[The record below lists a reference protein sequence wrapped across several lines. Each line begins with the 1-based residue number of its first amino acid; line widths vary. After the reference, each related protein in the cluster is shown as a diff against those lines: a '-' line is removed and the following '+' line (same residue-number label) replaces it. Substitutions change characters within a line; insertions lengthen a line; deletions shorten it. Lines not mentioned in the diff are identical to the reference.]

1 MCLFIRF
8 SSLLYHKKTELLVR
22 PPPPMLLDIDTD
34 SPAPV
39 RSWGIMGV
47 SFVSLEPAGE
57 LEGLAMSSSD
67 SVCPTEL

>member
-1 MCLFIRF
+1 
-8 SSLLYHKKTELLVR
+8 
-22 PPPPMLLDIDTD
+22 MLLDIDTD